1 MNLPGLRNVINLD
14 HDLLSFDLGLGY
26 GQIGLVLGY
35 RHTYIDSVT
44 NRSLSF
50 NLEENLDIFKR
61 RDFIRK
67 ATVAAAGA
75 AGVVS
80 ACASEPNSTTRAARS
95 DQRFQ
100 WKMVTTWPPHFPILG
115 VGAERFAEWV
125 KEMSEGRL
133 EIQVYGG
140 GELIPPLEGFDA
152 VSQGVAEMCH
162 GAAYYWAGKAPAT
175 QFFAGLPFG
184 MNAQQ
189 QNAWLYSGGG
199 LALWEELYQ
208 PFDLVPLP
216 AGNTG
221 VQMGGW
227 FNREINSIADFKG
240 LKMRIPGL
248 GGKVISKAGGSAV
261 LSAGGEIYTNLERGV
276 IDATEWVGPFHDK
289 LMGFHK
295 AAKYYYYP
303 GWHEPGGLLELIIN
317 KSALQSL
324 PPDLQAIVRAAAARS
339 NQWILSEFE
348 SQNHA
353 ALRELVDDHG
363 VQLRRFPDDVIAKL
377 KQYTDEVIADLAAT
391 DPMSK
396 KVYAS
401 YSAFRENVAS
411 WAALSE
417 KMYYSTISA

>member
-1 MNLPGLRNVINLD
+1 MED
-14 HDLLSFDLGLGY
+14 
-26 GQIGLVLGY
+26 
-35 RHTYIDSVT
+35 
-44 NRSLSF
+44 
-50 NLEENLDIFKR
+50 NLETVKR

-67 ATVAAAGA
+67 ATLAAGA
-75 AGVVS
+75 AGVLS
-80 ACASEPNSTTRAARS
+80 ACESPQNNASPSTRS
-95 DQRFQ
+95 AHRFQ

-115 VGAERFAEWV
+115 VGAEKFAEWV
-125 KEMSEGRL
+125 EEMSEGRL
-133 EIQVYGG
+133 KIQVYGG

-152 VSQGVAEMCH
+152 VSQGVAEMGH

-199 LALWEELYQ
+199 LALWEELYALFNLI
-208 PFDLVPLP
+208 PMA

-227 FNREINSIADFKG
+227 FNREINSIDDFKG

-248 GGKVISKAGGSAV
+248 GGKVISRAGGSAV

-276 IDATEWVGPFHDK
+276 IDATEWIGPFHDK

-317 KSALQSL
+317 KSAFQSL
-324 PPDLQAIVRAAAARS
+324 PPDLQQIVRSAAARS
-339 NQWILSEFE
+339 NLWILSEFE

-353 ALRELVDDHG
+353 ALKELVDEHN
-363 VQLRRFPDDVIAKL
+363 VQLRRFPD
-377 KQYTDEVIADLAAT
+377 EVIARLKTYTNEVIAELAAS

-396 KVYAS
+396 KVYDS
-401 YSAFRENVAS
+401 YSAFHKNVTG
-411 WAALSE
+411 WAELSE
-417 KMYYSTISA
+417 KMYYSRISS

>member
-1 MNLPGLRNVINLD
+1 MATI
-14 HDLLSFDLGLGY
+14 
-26 GQIGLVLGY
+26 
-35 RHTYIDSVT
+35 
-44 NRSLSF
+44 
-50 NLEENLDIFKR
+50 KR

-67 ATVAAAGA
+67 ASIAAAGA

-80 ACASEPNSTTRAARS
+80 ACASPKESSTPATRLSEKFR
-95 DQRFQ
+95 

-115 VGAERFAEWV
+115 IGAEKFAQWV
-125 KEMSEGRL
+125 EEMSGGRL
-133 EIQVYGG
+133 KIRVYGG

-199 LALWEELYQ
+199 LALWEELYV
-208 PFDLVPLP
+208 PFNVVPMP

-227 FNREINSIADFKG
+227 FNREINSIDDFKG

-276 IDATEWVGPFHDK
+276 IDATEWVGPFHDQ

-317 KSALQSL
+317 KSAFQSL
-324 PPDLQAIVRAAAARS
+324 PVDLQAIVRAAAART
-339 NQWILSEFE
+339 NLWILCEFE
-348 SQNHA
+348 SKNYA
-353 ALRELVDDHG
+353 ALKELVDKHD
-363 VQLRRFPDDVIAKL
+363 VDLRRFPD
-377 KQYTDEVIADLAAT
+377 EVIAQLRTYTEEAIAELTASDA
-391 DPMSK
+391 PSK

-401 YSAFRENVAS
+401 YSAFQSDVS
-411 WAALSE
+411 TWAELSE
-417 KMYYSTISA
+417 KMYYTSISS

>member
-1 MNLPGLRNVINLD
+1 MPISVDRFRQENGGKNLKTV
-14 HDLLSFDLGLGY
+14 
-26 GQIGLVLGY
+26 
-35 RHTYIDSVT
+35 
-44 NRSLSF
+44 
-50 NLEENLDIFKR
+50 KR

-75 AGVVS
+75 GVVS
-80 ACASEPNSTTRAARS
+80 ACASSQDSSEPAARS
-95 DQRFQ
+95 TQKFD

-115 VGAERFAEWV
+115 VGAEKFAEWV
-125 KEMSEGRL
+125 EEMSEGRL
-133 EIQVYGG
+133 KIRVYGG

-199 LALWEELYQ
+199 IALWEELYE
-208 PFDLVPLP
+208 PFNLVPMP

-227 FNREINSIADFKG
+227 FNREINSIDDFKG
-240 LKMRIPGL
+240 LKMRMPGL

-276 IDATEWVGPFHDK
+276 IDATEWIGPFHDK

-317 KSALQSL
+317 KSAFQSL
-324 PPDLQAIVRAAAARS
+324 PIDLQSIVRAAAAQS
-339 NQWILSEFE
+339 NLWILSEFE

-353 ALRELVDDHG
+353 ALKELVDVHN
-363 VQLRRFPDDVIAKL
+363 VELRRFPDAVLAQL
-377 KQYTDEVIADLAAT
+377 KVYTDEAIAELTAS

-396 KVYAS
+396 KVYDS
-401 YSAFRENVAS
+401 YSAFQKNVTG
-411 WAALSE
+411 WAEISE
-417 KMYYSTISA
+417 KMYYTNISS

>member
-1 MNLPGLRNVINLD
+1 M
-14 HDLLSFDLGLGY
+14 
-26 GQIGLVLGY
+26 
-35 RHTYIDSVT
+35 DSV
-44 NRSLSF
+44 
-50 NLEENLDIFKR
+50 KR

-67 ATVAAAGA
+67 ATVAAVGAGA
-75 AGVVS
+75 L
-80 ACASEPNSTTRAARS
+80 ASCSQSQESGTTAARS
-95 DQRFQ
+95 TQTFR

-115 VGAERFAEWV
+115 VGAEKFAEWV
-125 KEMSEGRL
+125 EAMSEGRL
-133 EIQVYGG
+133 KIQVYGG
-140 GELIPPLEGFDA
+140 GELVPPLEGFDA
-152 VSQGVAEMCH
+152 VSQGAADMCH

-189 QNAWLYSGGG
+189 LNAWVYSGGG
-199 LALWEELYQ
+199 LALWEELYE
-208 PFDLVPLP
+208 PFNLIPMP

-227 FNREINSIADFKG
+227 FNREINSIDDFKG

-276 IDATEWVGPFHDK
+276 IDATEWIGPFHDK

-303 GWHEPGGLLELIIN
+303 GWHEPGGMLELIIN
-317 KSALQSL
+317 KTAFQSL
-324 PPDLQAIVRAAAARS
+324 PPDLQEIVRAAAARS

-353 ALRELVDDHG
+353 ALKELVDEHG
-363 VQLRRFPDDVIAKL
+363 VQLRRFPDDVIAQL
-377 KQYTDEVIADLAAT
+377 KTYTDEVLSELAAS

-396 KVYAS
+396 KVYES
-401 YSAFRENVAS
+401 YSAFRENVTGWS
-411 WAALSE
+411 KLSE
-417 KMYYSTISA
+417 KEYYSAISR

>member
-1 MNLPGLRNVINLD
+1 MYYVFCFCRKATNSRFGRTLALYWRPRTSISFENTSEDPLQNVN
-14 HDLLSFDLGLGY
+14 
-26 GQIGLVLGY
+26 
-35 RHTYIDSVT
+35 
-44 NRSLSF
+44 
-50 NLEENLDIFKR
+50 R
-61 RDFIRK
+61 RDFTKK
-67 ATVAAAGA
+67 AAVAAIGVAGA
-75 AGVVS
+75 VGSCTSGQEDS
-80 ACASEPNSTTRAARS
+80 APAARS
-95 DQRFQ
+95 NKRFQ

-115 VGAERFAEWV
+115 IGAEKFAEWV
-125 KEMSEGRL
+125 DQMSEGRL
-133 EIQVYGG
+133 KIQVYGG

-199 LALWEELYQ
+199 LALWEELYE
-208 PFDLVPLP
+208 PFNLVPLP

-227 FNREINSIADFKG
+227 FNREINSIDDFKG

-276 IDATEWVGPFHDK
+276 IDATEWIGPFHDK

-303 GWHEPGGLLELIIN
+303 GWHEPGGLLELTIN
-317 KSALQSL
+317 KSAFNSL
-324 PPDLQAIVRAAAARS
+324 PPDLQEIVRSAAAKS

-353 ALRELVDDHG
+353 ALKELVDEHD
-363 VQLRRFPDDVIAKL
+363 VQLRRFADGVIGKL
-377 KQYTDEVIADLAAT
+377 KQFTDEVITELAAS
-391 DPMSK
+391 DPMSR
-396 KVYAS
+396 KVYDS
-401 YSAFRENVAS
+401 YSAFQDNVTS
-411 WAALSE
+411 WAELSE
-417 KMYYSTISA
+417 KQYTKR

>member
-1 MNLPGLRNVINLD
+1 MQNVN
-14 HDLLSFDLGLGY
+14 
-26 GQIGLVLGY
+26 
-35 RHTYIDSVT
+35 
-44 NRSLSF
+44 
-50 NLEENLDIFKR
+50 R
-61 RDFIRK
+61 RDFTKK
-67 ATVAAAGA
+67 AAVAAIGVAGA
-75 AGVVS
+75 VGSCTSGQEDS
-80 ACASEPNSTTRAARS
+80 APAARS
-95 DQRFQ
+95 NKRFQ

-115 VGAERFAEWV
+115 IGAEKFAEWV
-125 KEMSEGRL
+125 DQMSEGRL
-133 EIQVYGG
+133 KIQVYGG

-199 LALWEELYQ
+199 LALWEELYE
-208 PFDLVPLP
+208 PFNLVPLP

-227 FNREINSIADFKG
+227 FNREINSIDDFKG

-276 IDATEWVGPFHDK
+276 IDATEWIGPFHDK

-303 GWHEPGGLLELIIN
+303 GWHEPGGLLELTIN
-317 KSALQSL
+317 KSAFNSL
-324 PPDLQAIVRAAAARS
+324 PPDLQEIVRSAAAKS

-353 ALRELVDDHG
+353 ALKELVDEHD
-363 VQLRRFPDDVIAKL
+363 VQLRRFADGVIGKL
-377 KQYTDEVIADLAAT
+377 KQFTDEVITELAAS
-391 DPMSK
+391 DPMSR
-396 KVYAS
+396 KVYDS
-401 YSAFRENVAS
+401 YSAFQDNVTS
-411 WAALSE
+411 WAELSE
-417 KMYYSTISA
+417 KQYYQAISS